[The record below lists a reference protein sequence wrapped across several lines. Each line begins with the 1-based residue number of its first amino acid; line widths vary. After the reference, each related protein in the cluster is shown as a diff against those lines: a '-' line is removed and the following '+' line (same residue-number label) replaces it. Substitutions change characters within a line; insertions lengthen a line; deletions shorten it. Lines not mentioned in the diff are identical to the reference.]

1 MHINFFDK
9 YMDFSAR
16 VLYYFLMKNEPV
28 LFFNTSVKKII
39 ESFSYCF
46 NLRITFFSLQMKE
59 WLVGYH
65 QESSDYCNLI
75 QKKLK
80 IRYRCLREDSMM
92 CHKCKVLNQSL
103 HYQCHGGLTE
113 VIIPIEIDNTLVAF
127 AMIGQFR
134 LKENP
139 PENIVKSYIEQG
151 FSAEELVNAYKDR
164 PLFTQEKLN
173 KMINIFSTT
182 ISLMVNSGE
191 MKIKKATLVE
201 QVLNY
206 VDEHIKEVI
215 TINEVSENLKI
226 SPSSITH
233 TLTRELGMP
242 FKQLVITRKIMLFE
256 NIVNDNPSITIKKA
270 SSLIG
275 FEDPLYFSRL
285 YKKKI
290 GITPSEFVNTARQTK
305 LSQNE
310 IIPKLHTFAEK
321 SKTNK
326 F

>member
-1 MHINFFDK
+1 
-9 YMDFSAR
+9 
-16 VLYYFLMKNEPV
+16 
-28 LFFNTSVKKII
+28 
-39 ESFSYCF
+39 
-46 NLRITFFSLQMKE
+46 
-59 WLVGYH
+59 
-65 QESSDYCNLI
+65 
-75 QKKLK
+75 
-80 IRYRCLREDSMM
+80 
-92 CHKCKVLNQSL
+92 NQSL

-113 VIIPIEIDNTLVAF
+113 VVIPIEIDNTLVAF

-151 FSAEELVNAYKDR
+151 FSAEELENAYKDR

-206 VDEHIKEVI
+206 VDKHIQDVI
-215 TINEVSENLKI
+215 TINEVSESLKK

-233 TLTRELGMP
+233 TLTKELGMP
-242 FKQLVITRKIMLFE
+242 FKQLIITRKIMTFE
-256 NIVNDNPSITIKKA
+256 NIVNNTPNITIKKA

-275 FEDPLYFSRL
+275 FDDPLYFSRL

-290 GITPSEFVNTARQTK
+290 GITPREFVNTARQTK

-310 IIPKLHTFAEK
+310 IIPKLHTFAK
-321 SKTNK
+321 NNKPNK